1 MTFQEAVE
9 IYKQRVLDMFGKGEQ
24 YDDGGTAEQNKLNS
38 LIDGLSTA
46 TTVKEIRQ
54 VASNLKEGE

>member
-9 IYKQRVLDMFGKGEQ
+9 IYKQKVLEMFGKGESCENS
-24 YDDGGTAEQNKLNS
+24 GTAEQDKLDS